1 MPVELYET
9 MFLLDSNRMATVPEV
24 LKNNLHAALE
34 KHGAEIL
41 VARMWDERKIAYN
54 IRRSNTTHK
63 KGTYYIVYYKME
75 STKQEAMNED
85 FRLSMTEYLL
95 RHLTAHI
102 DYRWEEAM
110 LDVARNDQAPGFALR
125 GMQEETSPTDINP
138 ALVNDPGADF
148 AGGYAG
154 GQVSG
159 PVGGGGGGGGAGG
172 AGRRPPRRE
181 DDKPE

>member
-9 MFLLDSNRMATVPEV
+9 MFLLDANRMATEPEV
-24 LKNNLHAALE
+24 LKHNLHAALE

-54 IRRSNTTHK
+54 IRRASTTHK
-63 KGTYYIVYYKME
+63 KGSYYIVYYKME
-75 STKQEAMNED
+75 STKQAGMDHD

-110 LDVARNDQAPGFALR
+110 LDVARNDQTPGFALR

-138 ALVNDPGADF
+138 ALINDPGAEF
-148 AGGYAG
+148 
-154 GQVSG
+154 
-159 PVGGGGGGGGAGG
+159 GGGFQGGLATGGGNDRPAPAAGP
-172 AGRRPPRRE
+172 RPPRRK